1 MFEFSS
7 LIDGFVHL
15 IDGFV
20 YLIDGWAR
28 IAPKSWS
35 VTTVRLYSSFNFIT

>member
-7 LIDGFVHL
+7 LIDGFVH
-15 IDGFV
+15 
-20 YLIDGWAR
+20 LIDGWAR